1 MKKRFPLLIAM
12 VLLLG
17 LLPAVALAAPPKPP
31 YVSVGDWTL
40 PVELGDPAP
49 IAQLSAWNID
59 WRVPNAARVELGY
72 TYRNEDGITVE
83 VVEVSLPV
91 TKDDRYPQNLDLA
104 GKSYYMFA
112 AGDCTLRQFVQIVG
126 RTGEVVAVA
135 ESVAQEVCIDQMG
148 D

>member
-1 MKKRFPLLIAM
+1 MKSKVYLLIAM

-31 YVSVGDWTL
+31 YVSVGDWTV
-40 PVELGDPAP
+40 PVDLGDPAP
-49 IAQLSAWNID
+49 VGKLSAWDID

-72 TYRNEDGITVE
+72 TYRNEDGITVT

-91 TKDDRYPQNLDLA
+91 TKDDKYPQNLNLA
-104 GKSYYMFA
+104 GKSYYVFT
-112 AGDCTLRQFVQIVG
+112 AGNCTLQQFVQIVG
-126 RTGEVVAVA
+126 RTGEAVAVA
-135 ESVAQEVCIDQMG
+135 ESVEQAVCIDKMG